1 MKLQKEFKGVDEN
14 QMKLASTMKAIFVT
28 LQAYIKEHHRTGLEW
43 KANGTSHP
51 HPHPNPRPN
60 PNPNPNPDPSH

>member
-51 HPHPNPRPN
+51 HP
-60 PNPNPNPDPSH
+60 